1 VKTGS
6 QSLAPGTPYGN
17 ANRPGGQHVA
27 KGDMPAFGST
37 LSPQQIQDVVL
48 YERQKL

>member
-1 VKTGS
+1 MKNGS
-6 QSLAPGTPYGN
+6 QSLAPGTKYGDP
-17 ANRPGGQHVA
+17 NRPGGQREA

-48 YERQKL
+48 YEREKL